1 MLAFYDN
8 IILENVRGNNMEKE
22 KKFLYKICKNIY
34 SPIIKML
41 YRPKVFGAENIPKE
55 GRLIIA
61 GNHKNAL
68 DPTIVMS
75 NTNRI
80 VHFMAK
86 EELFKG
92 IHGIIFKKIGLIKI
106 HRKRSNPLA
115 IIQAEDIL
123 NKEGTIGIFPE
134 GTRNKTKQELLKFR
148 TGTVLLAQK
157 TNTKILPFAI
167 RGDYKIFKNDLEI
180 EFGKPIDV
188 IGKQKEEANE
198 YLRNEVLKLLE
209 KKVGKN
215 EIYIYN
221 KSHSR

>member
-8 IILENVRGNNMEKE
+8 IILEKVRGNNMEKE
-22 KKFLYKICKNIY
+22 KNFLYKICKNIY

-41 YRPKVFGAENIPKE
+41 YRPKVFGAENIPQE
-55 GRLIIA
+55 GRLIRA

-92 IHGIIFKKIGLIKI
+92 IHGIIFK
-106 HRKRSNPLA
+106 
-115 IIQAEDIL
+115 
-123 NKEGTIGIFPE
+123 
-134 GTRNKTKQELLKFR
+134 
-148 TGTVLLAQK
+148 
-157 TNTKILPFAI
+157 
-167 RGDYKIFKNDLEI
+167 NDLEI
-180 EFGKPIDV
+180 EFGQPIDV